1 MLLLLGMKEGEGGV
15 FSKGQAAQ
23 HVRLPFDPFAVNLI
37 SKRASVKASG

>member
-1 MLLLLGMKEGEGGV
+1 MNTATTRYERGGGV

-23 HVRLPFDPFAVNLI
+23 HVRLPFDPFCLDLV